1 LHFIAQNAVGGPLLQ
16 SGRGSLSSNGAWD
29 LGLLPVVLVGFP
41 IALLLGAQASVA
53 AAEGP
58 VGAMLVG
65 VGIGVQILQA
75 LSSSAAGVLIRA
87 PPGQASGCC
96 RRCYSAPWPSWRRLR
111 SHSLRPTLLCS
122 PRSGHAPHALTQ
134 NALGAPGWLG
144 ASHCEVA
151 HAGAE
156 RAARPQ
162 AHFNNSTVLKLLL
175 TSALDAI
182 MTNSL
187 LGAALAAASGDL
199 QGTLA
204 SATGFKLRSAEIEG
218 SRLVPPAPPALPRR
232 PGRDA
237 R

>member
-1 LHFIAQNAVGGPLLQ
+1 
-16 SGRGSLSSNGAWD
+16 
-29 LGLLPVVLVGFP
+29 
-41 IALLLGAQASVA
+41 
-53 AAEGP
+53 
-58 VGAMLVG
+58 
-65 VGIGVQILQA
+65 VQILRA

-96 RRCYSAPWPSWRRLR
+96 RRCYSAPWPSWHRLR

-204 SATGFKLRSAEIEG
+204 SATGFKLRSAEIQG
-218 SRLVPPAPPALPRR
+218 ARLVPPAPPALPRR
-232 PGRDA
+232 PRRDA